1 MYNVILRIYPPELR
15 DDPQCP
21 KCDSRLDAP
30 ESIISPGF
38 INLHCI
44 AIIDLQPNYLDTNTQ
59 INRSKKWFDSNTNI
73 MSRKEYEISARYS
86 IASIIKGRSTTF
98 CAVTAMATKKYDNPN
113 YLNYI

>member
-1 MYNVILRIYPPELR
+1 MKTLIQGGFVVGFDGEQHVIYENGCVAYEKEFIIFIGFP

-44 AIIDLQPNYLDTNTQ
+44 ANIDLQPNYLDTNTQ
-59 INRSKKWFDSNTNI
+59 INRAKKWFNSNTNI
-73 MSRKEYEISARYS
+73 MSRKEY
-86 IASIIKGRSTTF
+86 
-98 CAVTAMATKKYDNPN
+98 
-113 YLNYI
+113 